1 LRLPP
6 AANARDRRPPARIGV
21 SAEAVAAAAGYGRG
35 RSRKTGAQTDD
46 ARLALADHPGMD
58 VVAIAVAL
66 AAFAVL
72 VALVDGLDRV

>member
-1 LRLPP
+1 MR
-6 AANARDRRPPARIGV
+6 A
-21 SAEAVAAAAGYGRG
+21 
-35 RSRKTGAQTDD
+35 
-46 ARLALADHPGMD
+46 MD